1 MLRYYITDRRAAGG
15 VEPLLHCVQ
24 RAARDGVERIQVREK
39 DLCARDLCAL
49 VRRILE
55 LARPH
60 GTQVLVNSRVDVA
73 LAAGAHGVHL
83 AGSSIAPKILRSIV
97 PARFLIGV
105 STHCFEELRAAET
118 EGADFVVYGPVF
130 PVVSKPGYAAH
141 VGIEGLRHAVRAVTI
156 PVIALGGVTHSNA
169 AACIDAGAAG
179 IAGISMFQNPLDPA
193 AVGRERAL

>member
-15 VEPLLHCVQ
+15 VEPLLRYVE
-24 RAARDGVERIQVREK
+24 RAVHHGVERIQVREK

-49 VRRILE
+49 VRRILD

-83 AGSSIAPKILRSIV
+83 TGTSIAPKILRTIL
-97 PARFLIGV
+97 PPGFLIGV
-105 STHCFEELRAAET
+105 STHSFEALRAAET

-141 VGIEGLRHAVRAVTI
+141 VGLEELRRAVRTVTI
-156 PVIALGGVTHSNA
+156 PLIALGGVTHSNA
-169 AACIDAGAAG
+169 AACIEAGAAG
-179 IAGISMFQNPLDPA
+179 VAGISMFQNPPDLPSL
-193 AVGRERAL
+193 GKERAI

>member
-1 MLRYYITDRRAAGG
+1 MLRYYITDRSAAGG

-60 GTQVLVNSRVDVA
+60 GTQVLVNSRTDVA

-83 AGSSIAPKILRSIV
+83 AGSSIAPKTLRSIV

-105 STHCFEELRAAET
+105 STHCFEELQAAET

-141 VGIEGLRHAVRAVTI
+141 AGIAGLRHAVRAVTI
-156 PVIALGGVTHSNA
+156 PVIALGGVTHSNV

>member
-15 VEPLLHCVQ
+15 VEPLLLHVE

-49 VRRILE
+49 VRRILG

-73 LAAGAHGVHL
+73 LAAGADGVHL
-83 AGSSIAPKILRSIV
+83 AGSSIAPKILRRILPSG
-97 PARFLIGV
+97 FQIGV
-105 STHCFEELRAAET
+105 STHCFADLRAAEA

-141 VGIEGLRHAVRAVTI
+141 VGIDGLRRAVRAVTI
-156 PVIALGGVTHSNA
+156 PVIALGGVTQSNA
-169 AACIDAGAAG
+169 AACIEAGVAG
-179 IAGISMFQNPLDPA
+179 VAGISMFQNPLDPP
-193 AVGRERAL
+193 AVGQERAL